1 MQRWIAIAA
10 VAMALLMGG
19 GAYGYRLIKQNRNQP
34 MWVPLPINPEL
45 TGEKRD
51 EIAKDLESKLK
62 TEEKMLQVSKDLK
75 LAEAW
80 GLPSAEEAAKLLKRR
95 VFVKV
100 GETTSDTNT
109 VVPSINFGVL
119 GKAKEKELSGK
130 IAMRLMDDV
139 WELVGV
145 KPPPKKD
152 F

>member
-10 VAMALLMGG
+10 VAIALLLGG
-19 GAYGYRLIKQNRNQP
+19 GAYGFRVFKQNRNHP
-34 MWVPLPINPEL
+34 MWVPMPINPEL

-51 EIAKDLESKLK
+51 EIAKDLESKIK
-62 TEEKMLQVSKDLK
+62 TEENLLQVSKDLK

-80 GLPSAEEAAKLLKRR
+80 DLPSAEEAAKLLKRR

-100 GETTSDTNT
+100 GETTSGMNT
-109 VVPSINFGVL
+109 VPSINFGVL
-119 GKAKEKELSGK
+119 GKVKDKELSGK
-130 IAMRLMDDV
+130 IAMRLMEDV

-145 KPPPKKD
+145 EPRPKKD

>member
-1 MQRWIAIAA
+1 MAV
-10 VAMALLMGG
+10 VAMALILGS
-19 GAYGYRLIKQNRNQP
+19 GAYGFRVFKQNRNHP

-45 TGEKRD
+45 TGEKRG
-51 EIAKDLESKLK
+51 EIAKDLEAKLK
-62 TEEKMLQVSKDLK
+62 TDENLLQVSEDLK

-80 GLPSAEEAAKLLKRR
+80 SLPSAEEAAKLLKRR

-100 GETTSDTNT
+100 GETTSGANT
-109 VVPSINFGVL
+109 VPSINIGVL
-119 GKAKEKELSGK
+119 GKVKDKELSGK